1 MSISDGKVKLRMPWQ
16 NIPDLAPGTEVWIA
30 RDYKN
35 DDLEFSKAR
44 VLRTTNTFVF
54 LEESETLIRRI
65 GRTQFYRNSGNQ
77 VKGSLYYWWIAG
89 RQAWTSPRSVSSVGR
104 VLPWYGRGLQFDP
117 GFWLHRFLDSFVV
130 LQM

>member
-35 DDLEFSKAR
+35 DDLEFNKAR
-44 VLRTTNTFVF
+44 VLRTTNPFVF

-65 GRTQFYRNSGNQ
+65 GSTQFYRNSGNQ
-77 VKGSLYYWWIAG
+77 VKGSLYYWLIAG
-89 RQAWTSPRSVSSVGR
+89 PSSMDITALG
-104 VLPWYGRGLQFDP
+104 
-117 GFWLHRFLDSFVV
+117 
-130 LQM
+130 